1 LKEVFEIND
10 YVHPS
15 DSIRCTK
22 GEELKGVKIIY
33 GVTGS
38 IAAVESVKIIRE
50 LIRYGA
56 NVFAVMS
63 EEAKKVITPDSLL
76 FATGNP
82 VITSLTGMVE
92 HVSYPA
98 GKVVYLIAPSTANT
112 ISKIANGIDDTPPT
126 SFATVCIGRKI
137 KIIIAPAM
145 HSDMIKNPIISENI
159 AKLSKMGIEFVF
171 PKMEEN
177 EAKLASAETIVDHVI
192 RAVSNPRLE
201 NKKVLV
207 ITGSSIEP
215 IDDVRYV
222 TNYSTGI
229 TGLYLA
235 KKAFYEHAFVDVFY
249 GKGKVHEWPYYFNVH
264 NFTTIESLKNLI
276 GDNNWD
282 IAIVPA
288 ALSDFTFQK
297 VNGKIPSDKDLEIK
311 MRRTDKIL
319 PMLRKKVGI
328 LIGFKAEW
336 DMPKNDLVSKTKDKI
351 KELDLDIAVSNN
363 LNEVSDNTSVSYIVT
378 KKGKEI
384 QLNGNK
390 KQLADAIFNEIFHLA

>member
-1 LKEVFEIND
+1 MFEISG
-10 YVHPS
+10 YTHPA

-56 NVFAVMS
+56 EVVAVMS
-63 EEAKKVITPDSLL
+63 EEAKKIITPDSLL

-92 HVSYPA
+92 HVSYPT
-98 GKVVYLIAPSTANT
+98 GRVVYLIAPSTANT
-112 ISKIANGIDDTPPT
+112 ISKIACGIDDTPPT

-145 HSDMIKNPIISENI
+145 HNDMIKNPIISENL
-159 AKLSKMGIEFVF
+159 ARLSKMGIEFVF

-177 EAKLASAETIVDHVI
+177 EAKLASAETILDHVI
-192 RAVSNPRLE
+192 RAVSTPRLE
-201 NKKVLV
+201 NKRVLIV
-207 ITGSSIEP
+207 TGSSMEP
-215 IDDVRYV
+215 IDDVRYI
-222 TNYSTGI
+222 TNHSTGI

-249 GKGKVHEWPYYFNVH
+249 GKGMVHEWPNYFNVH

-276 GDNNWD
+276 GGHKWD

-297 VNGKIPSDKDLEIK
+297 VNGKIPSDRDLEIRMK
-311 MRRTDKIL
+311 HTDKIL
-319 PMLRKKVGI
+319 PLLRKNVG
-328 LIGFKAEW
+328 LLVGFKAEY
-336 DMPKNDLVSKTKDKI
+336 DMNGDVLISKARDKI
-351 KELDLDIAVSNN
+351 KEFDLDMVVSNN
-363 LNEVSDNTSVSYIVT
+363 INEVSDTSSVSYIIT

-384 QLNGNK
+384 QFKGNK
-390 KQLADAIFNEIFHLA
+390 KQLADAIFNEIFHLG